1 MNQFLL
7 LNRCLKGILKEEL
20 KEHRM
25 AKKVAESIKHPKDKQ
40 VHIPS
45 KVEAGY
51 EDANPKVQQV

>member
-1 MNQFLL
+1 
-7 LNRCLKGILKEEL
+7 
-20 KEHRM
+20 M

-51 EDANPKVQQV
+51 EDANPKVQQVKK